1 MEPINF
7 TPFPTLATERLVL
20 RQMTHA
26 DAADVFKLRADPS
39 VSKYIAREPYTKQE
53 EVTGFIDKI
62 TKGINDNECGY
73 WAVALK
79 TDNKLIGTCCIWH
92 ISQEHQRA
100 EIGYE
105 LHPDFQGKGIMSE
118 ALPMLLNFGFKTL
131 NLHSIEA
138 VVYPKNMQ
146 SIRLLEK
153 FGFVREAYFK
163 ENFRFHDKFQDTA
176 IYSLLTQNF
185 IK

>member
-1 MEPINF
+1 MPIVNF
-7 TPFPTLATERLVL
+7 TPFPAMATERLVL

-26 DAADVFKLRADPS
+26 DAPEVFKLRAEPS
-39 VSKYIAREPYTKQE
+39 VSEYIAREPYTKPE
-53 EVTGFIDKI
+53 EVTEFIDKI
-62 TKGINDNECGY
+62 TKGITNNENGY
-73 WAVALK
+73 WAIALK

-92 ISQEHQRA
+92 ISQEHERA

-105 LHPDFQGKGIMSE
+105 LHPDFQGKGIMQE
-118 ALPMLLNFGFKTL
+118 ALPMLLTYAFKTL
-131 NLHSIEA
+131 KLHSIEA
-138 VVYPKNMQ
+138 VVYPKNMP

-163 ENFRFHDKFQDTA
+163 ENFRFRNKFQDTA
-176 IYSLLTQNF
+176 IYTLLTQNF